1 MASLKEQILRRKP
14 VGVMAEETG
23 ADADA
28 GELKR
33 SIGLFQL
40 TLFGVGATIGTG
52 IFIVLTQAVPIG
64 GPAVILS
71 FVFAGTVAGLTAICY
86 AELASAVPVSGSSYS
101 YAYATLGE
109 GVAMVV
115 AACLL
120 LEYGVSAAAVAVG
133 WSQYLNE
140 LLDNLFGFTIPES
153 LSQAPEQGG
162 VLNVPAV
169 ILIGL
174 CALLLL
180 RGASESAK
188 VNAIMVLIKIGVLVL
203 FIVVGITGWDSDNLS
218 DFSPAGLNGITS
230 AAGIIFFSYIG
241 LDAVSTAGEEVKNPR
256 RNLPLAIMFALIIVT
271 GIYILVAAVA
281 VAAQPAAEFEGQEA
295 GLAAILEDVTGA
307 SWPGTVLAAGAVI
320 SIFSVTLV
328 VIYGQ
333 TRILFAM
340 GRDGMIPPLF
350 HKLNPRTLT
359 PVPATIIVA
368 VVISLLA
375 GVLPIDFLAEMTS
388 IGTLVAFLI
397 VSIGV
402 MVLRQRQPDLP
413 RGFKVPLYPVI
424 PILSIAGCIWIIQDL
439 RAVTIFVFFGWAAV
453 ALTWYFFYG
462 RHHSA
467 LNRPERGSHAM
478 SLLVGFAPDGR
489 GRAVLHLA
497 GMLARSAGDDLV
509 VCAVVPAPW
518 YPSPARVDAE
528 YRDYLQQDGAA
539 RRWTRRARGC
549 PPTSRPRSLVHDARS
564 APGRPAGGGR
574 AARRLADRGRA
585 RPRPAAPGTSRS
597 GSASSRLL
605 HSSPIPVAVAPRG
618 FRCRPDAR
626 VARVTAAFG
635 GSEGAED
642 LVIAAA
648 GVAARVGAALRLA
661 SFAVRSRPPYTS
673 GVGTEA
679 DEAMVAE
686 WIAEIEAAGR
696 AALEKVERPAGG
708 PARSSRPSSGAARAG
723 RRRSRTSSGRTATC
737 SWSARARSARSHGSS
752 SARARP
758 RSSSTP
764 PSRSSSSRAARPPSS
779 PTRRSRGGRLA
790 RESWRRVPR
799 LVACA

>member
-1 MASLKEQILRRKP
+1 MASLKEQALRRKP

-64 GPAVILS
+64 GPAVIVS

-140 LLDNLFGFTIPES
+140 LLDNLFGFTIPDDF
-153 LSQAPEQGG
+153 SQAPEQGG

-180 RGASESAK
+180 RGASESAR
-188 VNAIMVLIKIGVLVL
+188 VNAIMVLIKVGVLIL
-203 FIVVGITGWDSDNLS
+203 FIVVGITGWESDNLD
-218 DFSPAGLNGITS
+218 DFAPAGVNGITS

-256 RNLPLAIMFALIIVT
+256 RNLPLAIMFALLIVT
-271 GIYILVAAVA
+271 GIYILVAVVA

-295 GLAAILEDVTGA
+295 GLSAILETVTGS
-307 SWPGTVLAAGAVI
+307 SWPASVLAAGAVV

-340 GRDGMIPPLF
+340 GRDGMIPPVF

-359 PVPATIIVA
+359 PVPATVIVA

-439 RAVTIFVFFGWAAV
+439 RAVTIFVFFGWSAV

-462 RHHSA
+462 RRHSA
-467 LNRPERGSHAM
+467 LNRLE
-478 SLLVGFAPDGR
+478 
-489 GRAVLHLA
+489 
-497 GMLARSAGDDLV
+497 
-509 VCAVVPAPW
+509 
-518 YPSPARVDAE
+518 
-528 YRDYLQQDGAA
+528 
-539 RRWTRRARGC
+539 
-549 PPTSRPRSLVHDARS
+549 
-564 APGRPAGGGR
+564 
-574 AARRLADRGRA
+574 
-585 RPRPAAPGTSRS
+585 
-597 GSASSRLL
+597 
-605 HSSPIPVAVAPRG
+605 
-618 FRCRPDAR
+618 
-626 VARVTAAFG
+626 
-635 GSEGAED
+635 
-642 LVIAAA
+642 
-648 GVAARVGAALRLA
+648 
-661 SFAVRSRPPYTS
+661 
-673 GVGTEA
+673 
-679 DEAMVAE
+679 
-686 WIAEIEAAGR
+686 EAA
-696 AALEKVERPAGG
+696 E
-708 PARSSRPSSGAARAG
+708 
-723 RRRSRTSSGRTATC
+723 AT
-737 SWSARARSARSHGSS
+737 
-752 SARARP
+752 P
-758 RSSSTP
+758 
-764 PSRSSSSRAARPPSS
+764 
-779 PTRRSRGGRLA
+779 
-790 RESWRRVPR
+790 
-799 LVACA
+799 